1 MQARGSLSY
10 SFPKEE
16 TGGRRMEMFF
26 FQFEFPQIAGS
37 AEIAL
42 LLGNGDASPFRYQS
56 LNRFSLMVRNA
67 ELRRLRS

>member
-1 MQARGSLSY
+1 
-10 SFPKEE
+10 
-16 TGGRRMEMFF
+16 MEMFF